1 MAQSSQKGG
10 ISINKVEK
18 YACVKGLDI
27 TDSELEKIN
36 ALSIKELSADEVFI
50 FKVAMCD
57 NEIDRDFEYFTAD
70 TLAQM
75 AELFKGKTVISD
87 HKRMAS
93 NQVARIYDT
102 ELVKTGEYSLSGE
115 NYTQLVAKCYMLKNE
130 STADLIAAIEAGITK
145 EVSVSCAIKSA
156 VCSICGTDNRETY
169 CKHWNGETYDGEL
182 CYFALKGAL
191 DAYELSFVAVPAQP
205 KAGVT
210 KSYGDEPLE
219 CKDEKPPEEETNKA
233 NEALTLSIENVGAF
247 LFAKKSKLKLEE
259 NIHEQ
264 ENA

>member
-57 NEIDRDFEYFTAD
+57 NEIDRDFEYFPAD

-115 NYTQLVAKCYMLKNE
+115 NYTQLVAKCYMLRND

-169 CKHWNGETYDGEL
+169 CKHWNGETYDGEV

-210 KSYGDEPLE
+210 KSYGGKE
-219 CKDEKPPEEETNKA
+219 PEEKQDEAEPNTA

-259 NIHEQ
+259 NVNE
-264 ENA
+264 

>member
-1 MAQSSQKGG
+1 MQ
-10 ISINKVEK
+10 
-18 YACVKGLDI
+18 
-27 TDSELEKIN
+27 KIN
-36 ALSIKELSADEVFI
+36 ALTIKELSADEVFI

-57 NEIDRDFEYFTAD
+57 NEIDRDFEYFPAD
-70 TLAQM
+70 TLKEM
-75 AELFKGKTVISD
+75 AELFKGRTVISD
-87 HKRMAS
+87 HKRTAS

-115 NYTQLVAKCYMLKNE
+115 NYTQLVAKCYMLKNDT
-130 STADLIAAIEAGITK
+130 TADLIAAIEAGITK

-169 CKHWNGETYDGEL
+169 CKHFNGETYDGNV

-210 KSYGDEPLE
+210 KSYGGKE
-219 CKDEKPPEEETNKA
+219 PEEKQDEAKPNTA
-233 NEALTLSIENVGAF
+233 DEALTLSIENVGAF
-247 LFAKKSKLKLEE
+247 LFAKKSMIKLEE
-259 NIHEQ
+259 DING
-264 ENA
+264 

>member
-57 NEIDRDFEYFTAD
+57 NEIDRDFEYFPAD

-115 NYTQLVAKCYMLKNE
+115 NYTQLVAKCYMLRND

-169 CKHWNGETYDGEL
+169 CKHWNGETYDGEV

-210 KSYGDEPLE
+210 KSYGGKEPVEKQDEAEPN
-219 CKDEKPPEEETNKA
+219 TA

-259 NIHEQ
+259 DIYG
-264 ENA
+264 

>member
-57 NEIDRDFEYFTAD
+57 NEIDRDFEYFPAD

-87 HKRMAS
+87 HKRTAS

-115 NYTQLVAKCYMLKNE
+115 NYTQLVAKCYMLRND

-169 CKHWNGETYDGEL
+169 CKHWNGETYDGEV

-210 KSYGDEPLE
+210 KSYGGKEPVEKQDEAEPN
-219 CKDEKPPEEETNKA
+219 TA

-259 NIHEQ
+259 DIYG
-264 ENA
+264 

>member
-57 NEIDRDFEYFTAD
+57 NEIDRDFEYFPAD

-169 CKHWNGETYDGEL
+169 CKHWNGETYDGEV

-210 KSYGDEPLE
+210 KSYGGKEPVEKQDEAEPN
-219 CKDEKPPEEETNKA
+219 TA

-259 NIHEQ
+259 DIYG
-264 ENA
+264 

>member
-115 NYTQLVAKCYMLKNE
+115 NYTQLVAKCYMLRND

-169 CKHWNGETYDGEL
+169 CKHWNGETYDGEV

-210 KSYGDEPLE
+210 KSYGGKE
-219 CKDEKPPEEETNKA
+219 PEEKQDEAEPNTA

-259 NIHEQ
+259 DIYG
-264 ENA
+264 

>member
-57 NEIDRDFEYFTAD
+57 NEIDRDFEYFPAD

-115 NYTQLVAKCYMLKNE
+115 NYTQLVAKCYMLRND

-169 CKHWNGETYDGEL
+169 CKHWNGETYDGEV
-182 CYFALKGAL
+182 CYFALKGAI

-210 KSYGDEPLE
+210 KSYGGKE
-219 CKDEKPPEEETNKA
+219 PEEKQDEAEPNTA

-259 NIHEQ
+259 DIYG
-264 ENA
+264 

>member
-1 MAQSSQKGG
+1 MHGAISTKGG
-10 ISINKVEK
+10 IVINKVEK

-36 ALSIKELSADEVFI
+36 ALTIKELSADEVFI

-57 NEIDRDFEYFTAD
+57 NEIDRDFEYFPAD
-70 TLAQM
+70 TLKEM
-75 AELFKGKTVISD
+75 AELFKGRTVISD
-87 HKRMAS
+87 HKRTAS

-169 CKHWNGETYDGEL
+169 CKHWNGETYDGNV
-182 CYFALKGAL
+182 CYFALTGAL

-210 KSYGDEPLE
+210 KSYGGKETEEKQDEA
-219 CKDEKPPEEETNKA
+219 KPNTA
-233 NEALTLSIENVGAF
+233 NEALTLPIENVGAF
-247 LFAKKSKLKLEE
+247 LFAKKSKLKLED
-259 NIHEQ
+259 NTHE
-264 ENA
+264 

>member
-1 MAQSSQKGG
+1 MKGG

-18 YACVKGLDI
+18 YACVKGLEI
-27 TDSELEKIN
+27 TDGEMAKIN
-36 ALSIKELSADEVFI
+36 ALTIKELSADDVFI

-57 NEIDRDFEYFTAD
+57 NEIDRDFEYFPAD
-70 TLAQM
+70 TLKEM

-87 HKRMAS
+87 HKRTAS

-115 NYTQLVAKCYMLKNE
+115 NYTQLVAKCYMLRND
-130 STADLIAAIEAGITK
+130 STADLIASIEAGITK

-156 VCSICGTDNRETY
+156 ICSICGTDNRETY
-169 CKHWNGETYDGEL
+169 CKHWNGETYDGEV

-205 KAGVT
+205 KAGIT
-210 KSYGDEPLE
+210 KSYGGKE
-219 CKDEKPPEEETNKA
+219 PEEKQEEAKPNTA
-233 NEALTLSIENVGAF
+233 DEALTLSIENVGAF

-259 NIHEQ
+259 
-264 ENA
+264 

>member
-57 NEIDRDFEYFTAD
+57 NEIDRDFEYFPAD

-169 CKHWNGETYDGEL
+169 CKHWNGETYDGEV

-210 KSYGDEPLE
+210 KSYGGKE
-219 CKDEKPPEEETNKA
+219 PEEKQDEAEPNTA

-259 NIHEQ
+259 NVNE
-264 ENA
+264 

>member
-10 ISINKVEK
+10 IVINKVEK
-18 YACVKGLDI
+18 YACVKGLEI
-27 TDSELEKIN
+27 TDGELDKIN
-36 ALSIKELSADEVFI
+36 ALAIKELSADDVFI

-57 NEIDRDFEYFTAD
+57 NEIDRDFEYFPAD

-87 HKRMAS
+87 HKRTAS

-115 NYTQLVAKCYMLKNE
+115 NYTQLVAKCYMLKSE
-130 STADLIAAIEAGITK
+130 ATADLIAAIEAGITK

-169 CKHWNGETYDGEL
+169 CKHWNGETYDGNV

-210 KSYGDEPLE
+210 KAYGEEPIDYKAE
-219 CKDEKPPEEETNKA
+219 PPDSEKPNTET
-233 NEALTLSIENVGAF
+233 EALTLSIDNVGAF
-247 LFAKKSKLKLEE
+247 LFAKKSKIKLEE
-259 NIHEQ
+259 DING
-264 ENA
+264 

>member
-57 NEIDRDFEYFTAD
+57 NEIDRDFEYFPAD

-169 CKHWNGETYDGEL
+169 CKHWNGETYDGEV
-182 CYFALKGAL
+182 CYFALKGAI

-210 KSYGDEPLE
+210 KSYGGKE
-219 CKDEKPPEEETNKA
+219 PEEKQDEAEPNTA

-259 NIHEQ
+259 DIYG
-264 ENA
+264 

>member
-1 MAQSSQKGG
+1 MQ
-10 ISINKVEK
+10 
-18 YACVKGLDI
+18 
-27 TDSELEKIN
+27 KIN
-36 ALSIKELSADEVFI
+36 ALTIKELSADDVFI

-57 NEIDRDFEYFTAD
+57 NEIDRDFEYFPAD

-87 HKRMAS
+87 HKRTAS

-115 NYTQLVAKCYMLKNE
+115 NYTQLVAKCYMLKNDT
-130 STADLIAAIEAGITK
+130 TADLIAAIEAGITK

-169 CKHWNGETYDGEL
+169 CKHFNGETYDGEV

-210 KSYGDEPLE
+210 KSYGGKEAEEKQDE
-219 CKDEKPPEEETNKA
+219 EKPDTA
-233 NEALTLSIENVGAF
+233 DEALTLSIENVGAF
-247 LFAKKSKLKLEE
+247 LFAKKSMIKLEE
-259 NIHEQ
+259 DIYG
-264 ENA
+264 

>member
-57 NEIDRDFEYFTAD
+57 NEIDRDFEYFPAD

-115 NYTQLVAKCYMLKNE
+115 NYTQLVAKCYMLRND

-169 CKHWNGETYDGEL
+169 CKHWNGETYDGEV

-210 KSYGDEPLE
+210 KSYGGKE
-219 CKDEKPPEEETNKA
+219 PEEKQDEAEPNTA

-259 NIHEQ
+259 DIYG
-264 ENA
+264 

>member
-1 MAQSSQKGG
+1 M
-10 ISINKVEK
+10 E
-18 YACVKGLDI
+18 I
-27 TDSELEKIN
+27 TDGELKKIN
-36 ALSIKELSADEVFI
+36 ALAIKELSADEVFI

-57 NEIDRDFEYFTAD
+57 NDIDRDFEYFPAD
-70 TLAQM
+70 TLKEM
-75 AELFKGKTVISD
+75 AELFKGRTVISD

-102 ELVKTGEYSLSGE
+102 ELIKTGEYSLSGE
-115 NYTQLVAKCYMLKNE
+115 NYTQLVAKCYMLKNDT
-130 STADLIAAIEAGITK
+130 TADLISAIEAGITK
-145 EVSVSCAIKSA
+145 EVSISCAIKSA

-169 CKHWNGETYDGEL
+169 CKHWNGETYDGNV

-210 KSYGDEPLE
+210 KSYGGKE
-219 CKDEKPPEEETNKA
+219 PEEKQDEAKPNTA

-247 LFAKKSKLKLEE
+247 LFAKKSMIKLEE
-259 NIHEQ
+259 DING
-264 ENA
+264 

>member
-1 MAQSSQKGG
+1 MKGG

-18 YACVKGLDI
+18 YACVKGLEV
-27 TDSELEKIN
+27 TDGEMAKIN
-36 ALSIKELSADEVFI
+36 ALTIKELSADDVFI

-57 NEIDRDFEYFTAD
+57 NEIDRDFEYFPAD

-75 AELFKGKTVISD
+75 AELFKGRTVISD

-115 NYTQLVAKCYMLKNE
+115 NYTQLVAKCYMLKNDT
-130 STADLIAAIEAGITK
+130 TADLIAAIEAGITK
-145 EVSVSCAIKSA
+145 EVSISCAIKSA

-169 CKHWNGETYDGEL
+169 CKHWNGETYDGEV

-210 KSYGDEPLE
+210 KSYGGKE
-219 CKDEKPPEEETNKA
+219 PEEKQDEAKPNTA
-233 NEALTLSIENVGAF
+233 NEVLTLSIENVGAF
-247 LFAKKSKLKLEE
+247 LFAKKSMIKLEE
-259 NIHEQ
+259 DIYG
-264 ENA
+264 

>member
-1 MAQSSQKGG
+1 MQ
-10 ISINKVEK
+10 
-18 YACVKGLDI
+18 
-27 TDSELEKIN
+27 KIN
-36 ALSIKELSADEVFI
+36 ALTIKELSADDVFI

-75 AELFKGKTVISD
+75 AELFKGRTVISD
-87 HKRMAS
+87 HKRTAS

-115 NYTQLVAKCYMLKNE
+115 NYTQLVAKCYMLKNDT
-130 STADLIAAIEAGITK
+130 TADLIAAIEAGITK

-169 CKHWNGETYDGEL
+169 CKHRNGETYDGEV

-210 KSYGDEPLE
+210 KSYGGKE
-219 CKDEKPPEEETNKA
+219 PEEKQDEAKPNTA
-233 NEALTLSIENVGAF
+233 DEALTLSIENVGAF
-247 LFAKKSKLKLEE
+247 LFAKKSMIKLEE
-259 NIHEQ
+259 DIYG
-264 ENA
+264 

>member
-1 MAQSSQKGG
+1 MKGG
-10 ISINKVEK
+10 IDINKVEK
-18 YACVKGLDI
+18 YACVKGLEI
-27 TDSELEKIN
+27 TDGEMQKIN
-36 ALSIKELSADEVFI
+36 ALTMKELTADDVFV

-57 NEIDRDFEYFTAD
+57 NDIDRDFEYFPAD

-87 HKRMAS
+87 HKRTAS

-115 NYTQLVAKCYMLKNE
+115 NYTQLVAKCYMLKSE
-130 STADLIAAIEAGITK
+130 ATADLIAAIEAGITK

-169 CKHWNGETYDGEL
+169 CKHFNGETYDGNV

-210 KSYGDEPLE
+210 KSYGGKE
-219 CKDEKPPEEETNKA
+219 PEEKQDEAKPNTA
-233 NEALTLSIENVGAF
+233 NEALTLSIDNVGAF
-247 LFAKKSKLKLEE
+247 LFAKKSMIKLEE
-259 NIHEQ
+259 DIYG
-264 ENA
+264 

>member
-1 MAQSSQKGG
+1 
-10 ISINKVEK
+10 
-18 YACVKGLDI
+18 
-27 TDSELEKIN
+27 
-36 ALSIKELSADEVFI
+36 
-50 FKVAMCD
+50 MCD

-70 TLAQM
+70 TLKEM

-115 NYTQLVAKCYMLKNE
+115 NYTQLVAKCYMLKNDT
-130 STADLIAAIEAGITK
+130 TADLIAAIEAGITK

-169 CKHWNGETYDGEL
+169 CKHWNGETYDGNV

-210 KSYGDEPLE
+210 KSYGGKEPEKKQDEA
-219 CKDEKPPEEETNKA
+219 KPNTA

-247 LFAKKSKLKLEE
+247 LFAKKSMIKLEE
-259 NIHEQ
+259 DIYG
-264 ENA
+264 